1 MYAEV
6 LSVNV
11 LIAVQRTQML
21 TNKNNS
27 LAHTNTSINV
37 YFSYFRLSPLGVFF
51 LITAKIMEIDSFSE
65 LVGRLGLYFMTVL
78 LGLFIHGF
86 GTLSILF
93 ILATKKLP
101 CRYIAKMGQV
111 MATAFGT
118 ASR

>member
-1 MYAEV
+1 MPRLDHRVCRLKGADRYCNINT
-6 LSVNV
+6 NV
-11 LIAVQRTQML
+11 RFS
-21 TNKNNS
+21 NS
-27 LAHTNTSINV
+27 RV
-37 YFSYFRLSPLGVFF
+37 SPIGVFF
-51 LITAKIMEIDSFSE
+51 LVTAKIMEIDSFGE

-78 LGLFIHGF
+78 LGLFLHGF
-86 GTLSILF
+86 GTLSVLF